1 MRHWLPPFATGL
13 LTAAVLAAAAWFV
26 PAFLPQ
32 SVPEAMLQPSYQM
45 EELVARFVPEV
56 GAAMQRALAAAA
68 VAALA
73 GFVVLAAVHLL
84 ARPTGPGE
92 ASSSWR
98 RALWFVLLVA
108 VFAAA
113 AGAGYYFLGVSV
125 TTTENAAATQWSAGL
140 GGAASLLF
148 WLLSLLG
155 TERMLRPAVPL
166 ATLVCPT

>member
-1 MRHWLPPFATGL
+1 MRHWLPPFLIGL
-13 LTAAVLAAAAWFV
+13 LTAVVLAAAAWLV

-32 SVPEAMLQPSYQM
+32 SVPKAMLQPSYRM
-45 EELVARFVPEV
+45 EELVERFVPEV
-56 GAAMQRALAAAA
+56 GAAMQWALAAA
-68 VAALA
+68 VAAALA
-73 GFVVLAAVHLL
+73 GLVILAAVHLL
-84 ARPTGPGE
+84 ARPAGPGE
-92 ASSSWR
+92 AFSSWR
-98 RALWFVLLVA
+98 RALWFVLFVA

-113 AGAGYYFLGVSV
+113 AGAGYYFLAVSI

-166 ATLVCPT
+166 ATLVRPI